1 MIKAAKHFMSSVIMD
16 FKFPT
21 ILQFAILYFIKYRKS
36 LSLYKKL
43 RKQCGS
49 AAICI
54 CPYKGTGDVYLA
66 ATYFKDSA
74 DDKEDSLF
82 CVIGM
87 SNEQIAKLFQ
97 LNARI
102 LKFSERQI
110 TLLTQFA
117 FFVGPA
123 ETNIRILHHAP
134 LNWHCGINDCFRNI
148 NGLIFTDLIGYGAFK
163 VENPKKLARP
173 VFLEK
178 DEDTERLFIK
188 EGLKRGKTV
197 LLAPFSYTFTSYPEW
212 FWKKLVIEL
221 KALGFSVCTNLG
233 SRKEK
238 AIPGSK
244 GIFLRYE
251 QLGLFLRNAGWFI
264 GIRSGLCDVISSAV
278 CKKIILYQPYL
289 FWGEGENMDYFSLN
303 KMGLCSDAI
312 EIQNKGIEFI
322 SLIFDIKNIVRK
334 HVVLECEGGG

>member
-1 MIKAAKHFMSSVIMD
+1 M
-16 FKFPT
+16 
-21 ILQFAILYFIKYRKS
+21 
-36 LSLYKKL
+36 
-43 RKQCGS
+43 
-49 AAICI
+49 
-54 CPYKGTGDVYLA
+54 
-66 ATYFKDSA
+66 
-74 DDKEDSLF
+74 
-82 CVIGM
+82 
-87 SNEQIAKLFQ
+87 
-97 LNARI
+97 
-102 LKFSERQI
+102 
-110 TLLTQFA
+110 
-117 FFVGPA
+117 
-123 ETNIRILHHAP
+123 RILHHAP

-197 LLAPFSYTFTSYPEW
+197 LLAPFSYTLTSYPEW

-264 GIRSGLCDVISSAV
+264 GVRSGLCDVISSAV
-278 CKKIILYQPYL
+278 CKK
-289 FWGEGENMDYFSLN
+289 NH
-303 KMGLCSDAI
+303 
-312 EIQNKGIEFI
+312 FI
-322 SLIFDIKNIVRK
+322 PALSFLGRRRK
-334 HVVLECEGGG
+334 HGLFQLEQNGTLLGRNRDPE

>member
-1 MIKAAKHFMSSVIMD
+1 METAQYASARTKEQAMYILPPHISRILRTIKK
-16 FKFPT
+16 
-21 ILQFAILYFIKYRKS
+21 
-36 LSLYKKL
+36 
-43 RKQCGS
+43 
-49 AAICI
+49 
-54 CPYKGTGDVYLA
+54 
-66 ATYFKDSA
+66 
-74 DDKEDSLF
+74 SLF
-82 CVIGM
+82 CVIGV
-87 SNEQIAKLFQ
+87 SNKKIAELFH
-97 LNARI
+97 LNARV
-102 LKFSERQI
+102 LNFTERHI
-110 TLLTQFA
+110 DSLTRLS
-117 FFVGPA
+117 FFTGT
-123 ETNIRILHHAP
+123 ENMNMRILHHAP

-197 LLAPFSYTFTSYPEW
+197 LLAPFSYTLTSYPEW

-264 GIRSGLCDVISSAV
+264 GVRSGLCDVISSAV
-278 CKKIILYQPYL
+278 CKK
-289 FWGEGENMDYFSLN
+289 NH
-303 KMGLCSDAI
+303 
-312 EIQNKGIEFI
+312 FI
-322 SLIFDIKNIVRK
+322 PALSFLGRRRK
-334 HVVLECEGGG
+334 HGLFQLEQNGTLLGRNRDPE